1 MGIRTSIKNA
11 LTQPTT
17 LIMEGSIRE
26 VIEEVL
32 ATKGFVM
39 PGDHRALKE
48 EVRDLREQLESAD
61 GQSDELVA
69 LKKKL
74 NMAMGAI
81 QAATAQL
88 ANMKSSVD
96 QNTQRATSALA
107 SSEAASDGLTGLED
121 AFAALIERIGTQN
134 HGNESVNLPSFD
146 ILDDNI
152 SSLKK
157 ALATGDHD
165 SHLPALLAAE
175 EAGRG
180 RVGAINA
187 IQQRM

>member
-1 MGIRTSIKNA
+1 
-11 LTQPTT
+11 
-17 LIMEGSIRE
+17 
-26 VIEEVL
+26 
-32 ATKGFVM
+32 M
-39 PGDHRALKE
+39 PGDHRALQE
-48 EVRDLREQLESAD
+48 EVCTLRAQLD
-61 GQSDELVA
+61 NQNSDNEELV

-81 QAATAQL
+81 QATAQL
-88 ANMKSSVD
+88 ANMKSAVD

-107 SSEAASDGLTGLED
+107 SREAASDGLTGLED
-121 AFAALIERIGTQN
+121 AFAALLERMGTQN
-134 HGNESVNLPSFD
+134 SAAQVSTDPDFD
-146 ILDDNI
+146 ILDSNI
-152 SSLKK
+152 AALKT
-157 ALATGDHD
+157 ALSTGEHD

>member
-1 MGIRTSIKNA
+1 
-11 LTQPTT
+11 
-17 LIMEGSIRE
+17 
-26 VIEEVL
+26 
-32 ATKGFVM
+32 
-39 PGDHRALKE
+39 
-48 EVRDLREQLESAD
+48 
-61 GQSDELVA
+61 
-69 LKKKL
+69 
-74 NMAMGAI
+74 MAMGAI

-88 ANMKSSVD
+88 ANMKSAVD

-121 AFAALIERIGTQN
+121 AFAALLERMGTQN
-134 HGNESVNLPSFD
+134 SAAQVSTDPDFD
-146 ILDDNI
+146 ILDSNI
-152 SSLKK
+152 AALKT
-157 ALATGDHD
+157 ALSTGEHD